1 MDGAAL
7 HDQTFQT
14 KMGPAEVIALI
25 RAHGRAFTPA
35 PLGAKAPAES
45 GFVQAGIGG
54 LVRPMPEPVAETALR
69 DPVAEPVAPVAPAAP
84 AVDPAPLIA
93 AARAEGEAVGRAE
106 GIAAGQVMGHA
117 AGVAEGRAMA
127 LAEQQA
133 GLDEAREI
141 FLAAA
146 RRLDAPSAADTAAL
160 AASMEAAVRALAAK
174 RAGQVIDISPKPFM
188 DRIEA
193 LAERVS
199 QGLRSLELRLHP
211 GDLAAITPFLPDSD
225 LLTASRL
232 VAEPRLS
239 RGDVDIRAD
248 GIRLADL
255 LQNDTTGA

>member
-1 MDGAAL
+1 MDGASL
-7 HDQTFQT
+7 HDTAFQT
-14 KMGPAEVIALI
+14 AMGPAEVIALI
-25 RAHGRAFTPA
+25 RAHGRAFTPT
-35 PLGAKAPAES
+35 PLGAKAPAEA
-45 GFVQAGIGG
+45 GFVRAGIGG
-54 LVRPMPEPVAETALR
+54 LVRPMAEPAAEVALR
-69 DPVAEPVAPVAPAAP
+69 DPVAEAVVPVAP

-93 AARAEGEAVGRAE
+93 AARAEGEAQGRAE

-117 AGVAEGRAMA
+117 AGVAEGRAIA

-174 RAGQVIDISPKPFM
+174 RAGQVIDHSPKPFM

-199 QGLRSLELRLHP
+199 QGLRNLELRLHP
-211 GDLAAITPFLPDSD
+211 DDLAAITPFLPDSD

-255 LQNDTTGA
+255 LQSDATGA

>member
-1 MDGAAL
+1 
-7 HDQTFQT
+7 
-14 KMGPAEVIALI
+14 MGPAEVIALI
-25 RAHGRAFTPA
+25 RAHGRAFTPT
-35 PLGAKAPAES
+35 PMGAKAPAEA
-45 GFVQAGIGG
+45 GFVRAGIGG
-54 LVRPMPEPVAETALR
+54 LVRPMPESAAVALR
-69 DPVAEPVAPVAPAAP
+69 DPVAEVVAVPVVP

-93 AARAEGEAVGRAE
+93 AARAEGEAAGRAD

-174 RAGQVIDISPKPFM
+174 RAGQVIDHSPKPFM

-211 GDLAAITPFLPDSD
+211 DDLAAITPFLPDSD

-255 LQNDTTGA
+255 LQSDTTGA

>member
-1 MDGAAL
+1 
-7 HDQTFQT
+7 
-14 KMGPAEVIALI
+14 
-25 RAHGRAFTPA
+25 
-35 PLGAKAPAES
+35 
-45 GFVQAGIGG
+45 
-54 LVRPMPEPVAETALR
+54 
-69 DPVAEPVAPVAPAAP
+69 
-84 AVDPAPLIA
+84 
-93 AARAEGEAVGRAE
+93 
-106 GIAAGQVMGHA
+106 MGHA

-174 RAGQVIDISPKPFM
+174 RAGQVIDHSPKPFM

-199 QGLRSLELRLHP
+199 QGLRNLELRLHP
-211 GDLAAITPFLPDSD
+211 DDLAAITPFLPDSD

-255 LQNDTTGA
+255 LQSDATGA

>member
-1 MDGAAL
+1 MDGASL
-7 HDQTFQT
+7 HDRAFQAT
-14 KMGPAEVIALI
+14 MGPAEVIALI
-25 RAHGRAFTPA
+25 RAHGRAFTPT
-35 PLGAKAPAES
+35 PMGAKAPAEA
-45 GFVQAGIGG
+45 GFVRAGIGG
-54 LVRPMPEPVAETALR
+54 LVRPMPEPAADVARR
-69 DPVAEPVAPVAPAAP
+69 DPVAEVVAAPVAP

-93 AARAEGEAVGRAE
+93 AARAEGEA
-106 GIAAGQVMGHA
+106 AGSARGMG
-117 AGVAEGRAMA
+117 
-127 LAEQQA
+127 
-133 GLDEAREI
+133 ARE
-141 FLAAA
+141 FSLAAA

-174 RAGQVIDISPKPFM
+174 RAGQVIDHSPKPFM

-211 GDLAAITPFLPDSD
+211 DDLAAITPFLPDSD

-255 LQNDTTGA
+255 LQSDTTGA

>member
-1 MDGAAL
+1 MDGASL
-7 HDQTFQT
+7 HDRAFQAT
-14 KMGPAEVIALI
+14 MGPAEVIALI
-25 RAHGRAFTPA
+25 RAHGRAFTPT
-35 PLGAKAPAES
+35 PMGAKAPAEA
-45 GFVQAGIGG
+45 GFVRAGIGG
-54 LVRPMPEPVAETALR
+54 LVRPMPEPTTEVALR
-69 DPVAEPVAPVAPAAP
+69 DPVAEVVAAPVAP

-93 AARAEGEAVGRAE
+93 AARAEGEAAGRAD

-211 GDLAAITPFLPDSD
+211 DDLAAITPFLPDSD

-255 LQNDTTGA
+255 LQSDTTGA